1 MEVRPAGFE
10 PATLGL
16 GNGRRD
22 GASPATAT
30 GSASSPDS
38 VARQLPTEAEID
50 PDLSRVIDA
59 WPTLPAQL
67 RAAVMAL
74 VGTAR

>member
-1 MEVRPAGFE
+1 VGDGARTRDFQIHSLTLPE
-10 PATLGL
+10 PNPLQDNTS
-16 GNGRRD
+16 
-22 GASPATAT
+22 GASP
-30 GSASSPDS
+30 SS

-50 PDLSRVIDA
+50 PDLARIIDA